1 MALLFCHYKAA
12 LACIYLNWSNK
23 LSYQQFFVE
32 QQSGM
37 FNLIMTFTLANYR
50 KHVKTLTYKATPLN
64 CSF

>member
-12 LACIYLNWSNK
+12 LAYIYLNWSNK
-23 LSYQQFFVE
+23 LRYQQFFVE

-50 KHVKTLTYKATPLN
+50 KHVKTLTYNKHL
-64 CSF
+64 